1 MFRIVKGV
9 VEGEKGKNAV
19 LEKIK
24 RSMEGKKVPKHI
36 QKIFDEEARR
46 YSAMDESS

>member
-19 LEKIK
+19 LEKIL
-24 RSMEGKKVPKHI
+24 RMLEGKKVPKHI
-36 QKIFDEEARR
+36 KKIFDEEAKR
-46 YSAMDESS
+46 Y